1 MHRTIPKGG
10 EVLTIAIYPG
20 SFDPITNGHLDI
32 ATRAANL
39 FEKLIIGVYNTPD
52 KRLLFTTEERV
63 ELVRQAI
70 VNLPHVEVE
79 AFSGLTV
86 DFAKKVGAQAIVRG
100 LRMSGDF
107 IREFDMA
114 MMNKNLFPEL
124 EVVCLMA
131 TLKYQF
137 LSSSLLKE
145 AARLGGN
152 IEDLVPQQ
160 CCEPDP
166 DHVESREQLLDK
178 WRSLH
183 PGDAPA
189 EGTY

>member
-1 MHRTIPKGG
+1 M
-10 EVLTIAIYPG
+10 TIAIYPG

-32 ATRAANL
+32 ATRAAKL
-39 FEKLIIGVYNTPD
+39 FEKLIIGIYNTPD

-70 VNLPHVEVE
+70 VNLPNVEVE

-86 DFAKKVGAQAIVRG
+86 DFAKKVGAQVIVRG

-107 IREFDMA
+107 EREFDMA

-131 TLKYQF
+131 NLKYQF

-152 IEDLVPQQ
+152 IEDLVPQ
-160 CCEPDP
+160 
-166 DHVESREQLLDK
+166 HVAVALRRKAYSK
-178 WRSLH
+178 M
-183 PGDAPA
+183 
-189 EGTY
+189 

>member
-1 MHRTIPKGG
+1 
-10 EVLTIAIYPG
+10 LTIAIYPG

-32 ATRAANL
+32 TSRAAKL
-39 FEKLIIGVYNTPD
+39 FEKLIIGIYNTPD

-70 VNLPHVEVE
+70 VNLPNVEVE

-86 DFAKKVGAQAIVRG
+86 DFAKKVGAQVAVRG

-107 IREFDMA
+107 VREFDMA
-114 MMNKNLFPEL
+114 MMNKNLFPDL

-152 IEDLVPQQ
+152 IEDLVPQ
-160 CCEPDP
+160 
-166 DHVESREQLLDK
+166 HVAVALRRKAYSK
-178 WRSLH
+178 M
-183 PGDAPA
+183 
-189 EGTY
+189 